1 MDFRNG
7 KLLVLKIAKTILAL
21 PDVAQCLLDYVETD
35 VLGATLGD
43 KGYLYTLAQCD
54 KPNVFH
60 SCLKKCKV
68 DFA

>member
-1 MDFRNG
+1 MENYWYL
-7 KLLVLKIAKTILAL
+7 KLQKTILAL
-21 PDVAQCLLDYVETD
+21 SYIAQCLLDYVETD

-43 KGYLYTLAQCD
+43 KGYLYTLVQCD

>member
-1 MDFRNG
+1 MGNYWYL
-7 KLLVLKIAKTILAL
+7 KLQKPILAL
-21 PDVAQCLLDYVETD
+21 SDIAQCLLDYVETD

-43 KGYLYTLAQCD
+43 KGYLYTLVQCD

>member
-1 MDFRNG
+1 MYFRNW
-7 KLLVLKIAKTILAL
+7 KLLTLKIAKQILAL

-43 KGYLYTLAQCD
+43 KDYLYTLAQYD